1 MRGKKIEP
9 AYMEAVKQAKTI
21 LEAGE
26 TIDKAAREGRFDK
39 DSVYDLHLMSAKP
52 FIYVFNVDDAELQN
66 KTCRP
71 SSPHPWLRLRPF
83 SSTRSLKPT

>member
-1 MRGKKIEP
+1 MD
-9 AYMEAVKQAKTI
+9 AVKQAKEI

-52 FIYVFNVDDAELQN
+52 FIYVFNVDDSELQN
-66 KTCRP
+66 QDLQDQARRLRGLAASRP
-71 SSPHPWLRLRPF
+71 SS
-83 SSTRSLKPT
+83 STRNSKPT